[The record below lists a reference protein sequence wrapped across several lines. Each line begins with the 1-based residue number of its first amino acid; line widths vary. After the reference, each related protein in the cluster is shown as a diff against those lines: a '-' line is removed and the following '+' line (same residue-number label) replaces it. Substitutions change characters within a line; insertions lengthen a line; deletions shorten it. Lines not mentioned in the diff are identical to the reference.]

1 MFMSAKS
8 PRTVK
13 NGVNIWPHWSM
24 TVRFQVHSVEAR
36 VYSPG
41 TPGRRRLLA
50 LIRAGS
56 AVVGVHKLLVR
67 ANCEIGSKLTASR
80 ERLITLLWKLRSPP
94 KIGLLKT

>member
-1 MFMSAKS
+1 
-8 PRTVK
+8 
-13 NGVNIWPHWSM
+13 M

-41 TPGRRRLLA
+41 APRSRQLLA

-67 ANCEIGSKLTASR
+67 ANCEIGL
-80 ERLITLLWKLRSPP
+80 
-94 KIGLLKT
+94 